1 MAALYP
7 FENYLNAGS
16 AIAWVIGFALMV
28 PLTAMTL
35 VKVHE
40 VAEVTLGR
48 LPSRLIRGPSPA
60 SAEHRAPKVSV
71 HVPAYR
77 EDPDMLIATLDGLA
91 ALDYPDYEVLVI
103 VNNTPDEALWRPV
116 EAHCARLGERFEF
129 VHLPKV
135 DGFQDGSPNMAMD
148 RMAGDAEG
156 IAVTSA
162 SL

>member
-48 LPSRLIRGPSPA
+48 LPSRLIRGPIPA
-60 SAEHRAPKVSV
+60 PAEHRAPKVSV
-71 HVPAYR
+71 HAPDYR
-77 EDPDMLIATLDGLA
+77 QDPDMLLATPDRLA
-91 ALDYPDYEVLVI
+91 ALDSPDHAVV
-103 VNNTPDEALWRPV
+103 VTRTNTPDQPPV
-116 EAHCARLGERFEF
+116 TTAQAPHPPPREPF
-129 VHLPKV
+129 HL
-135 DGFQDGSPNMAMD
+135 
-148 RMAGDAEG
+148 
-156 IAVTSA
+156 
-162 SL
+162 